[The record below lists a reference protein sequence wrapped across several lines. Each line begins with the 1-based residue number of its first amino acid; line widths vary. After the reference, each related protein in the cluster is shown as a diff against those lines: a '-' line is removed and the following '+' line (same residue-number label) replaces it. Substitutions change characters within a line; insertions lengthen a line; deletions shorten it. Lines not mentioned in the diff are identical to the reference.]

1 MKEVHSYIQVPFR
14 AECKVILSVN
24 HISVLC
30 KSLAV
35 QTLVLQFFMATC
47 GEEEMVAAI
56 SEESSKSAKSPAGT
70 VGSVRPVAHS
80 GSGYFELGRQTN
92 LLQVE
97 EHVHHTSDKSMAICL
112 HSSTINYRFVAD
124 LPFIPFQCG
133 FVPLRLRSTHCC
145 SPLHICKA
153 KFCSPC

>member
-1 MKEVHSYIQVPFR
+1 M
-14 AECKVILSVN
+14 
-24 HISVLC
+24 LC

-80 GSGYFELGRQTN
+80 GSGYFELG
-92 LLQVE
+92 
-97 EHVHHTSDKSMAICL
+97 
-112 HSSTINYRFVAD
+112 
-124 LPFIPFQCG
+124 
-133 FVPLRLRSTHCC
+133 
-145 SPLHICKA
+145 KA
-153 KFCSPC
+153 NESAPS